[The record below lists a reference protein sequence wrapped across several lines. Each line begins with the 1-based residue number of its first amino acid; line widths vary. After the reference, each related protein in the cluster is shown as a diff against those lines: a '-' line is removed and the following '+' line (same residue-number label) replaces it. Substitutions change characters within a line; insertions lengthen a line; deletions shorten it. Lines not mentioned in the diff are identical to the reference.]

1 MTLTLTHTRASR
13 ANRCS
18 NCTTNCATTAAP
30 VWMLYVCVCVGC
42 EVWGSGGAQRWHVV
56 DAIMTLACKLISKY
70 NIKCQ

>member
-1 MTLTLTHTRASR
+1 MTHTRASQ

-30 VWMLYVCVCVGC
+30 VWMLCVCV
-42 EVWGSGGAQRWHVV
+42 WGVRFGGAQRWHVV